1 MKYLPIPFE
10 QKATIIIKQGTK
22 VILKFQAELATSP
35 IEHFQALL
43 YRKGLKEN
51 SGVVFILENPAV
63 PAFVNTKV
71 PFAVDTIQFE
81 ENGDITHLGNLVPSN
96 NAGNF
101 ITAFQTKHLLMLPL
115 GFTKKHNLISI
126 NESKNKKQ
134 KPFNIKIQIL

>member
-1 MKYLPIPFE
+1 MKHLPIPFE
-10 QKATIIIKQGTK
+10 QKATIIIKQGAT
-22 VILKFQAELATSP
+22 VILKFESELATSP
-35 IEHFQALL
+35 IEQFQALL
-43 YRKGLKEN
+43 YRTGLKEN

-81 ENGDITHLGNLVPSN
+81 ESGEITHLGTLVPSN
-96 NAGNF
+96 SPGNF

-115 GFTKKHNLISI
+115 GFNKKNNLFSN

-134 KPFNIKIQIL
+134 KPFIIKIQFL